1 MQHVPKE
8 TVDVLMQKKF
18 LDPGRLVP
26 ALMRYIATYDP
37 KKEQEN
43 QVIKYLDWCVTKQQ
57 NDDPAIH
64 NLLLS
69 LYAKEDD
76 STRLLAFLNVDV
88 SKKIQQS
95 HPINRMKTTTMIPN
109 MHYVYAVKM
118 VNQKLVFDCIVPW
131 DFTKMLSN

>member
-1 MQHVPKE
+1 MQHLPKE
-8 TVDVLMQKKF
+8 TVDVLMEKRF

-37 KKEQEN
+37 KQEQEN
-43 QVIKYLDWCVTKQQ
+43 QVIRYLEWCVTQQQ

-88 SKKIQQS
+88 SKKHNILM
-95 HPINRMKTTTMIPN
+95 NRMKTIITIPN
-109 MHYVYAVKM
+109 MLCVYAVKTA
-118 VNQKLVFDCIVPW
+118 NQKLVFACIVPW
-131 DFTKMLSN
+131 DFTKTQSN